1 MFSPPATM
9 NFTSDRFRLDSMD
22 YKKLTRL
29 HLKNPPSSGLKFLS
43 KTLNIQ
49 RLVVVLREDVGFLD
63 HDAPTCELPRSNSR
77 YTGSRQH
84 PIALVG
90 NHSHRL
96 RQLHLL
102 DVGFLWWSQ
111 PQPRYQQRFRLRQY
125 DHNLQPNHSRP
136 SAPLHCPSDCGR
148 LHTARQNPRRQPCDL
163 CRRLSRL
170 RGAHRLHCIQQLSR
184 NGLHHSANRLRNNI
198 WSNPHLGLPTRI
210 LHLHSSNNPS
220 ARRNGIPSNPY
231 PASLQGSD
239 LQSESMILC

>member
-29 HLKNPPSSGLKFLS
+29 HLKTRPVQVSSFCQRRLIS
-43 KTLNIQ
+43 KPLTEGTKP
-49 RLVVVLREDVGFLD
+49 RCKDSFGHYVS
-63 HDAPTCELPRSNSR
+63 TSELPRSNSR

-96 RQLHLL
+96 RQFHLL
-102 DVGFLWWSQ
+102 NVGFLWWSQ
-111 PQPRYQQRFRLRQY
+111 PQPRYQQRFRLLQY
-125 DHNLQPNHSRP
+125 DHNLQPNHSSP
-136 SAPLHCPSDCGR
+136 IAPLHCPSDCGK
-148 LHTARQNPRRQPCDL
+148 LHTARKNPRRQPCDL
-163 CRRLSRL
+163 RRCPSRL

-198 WSNPHLGLPTRI
+198 WSNPHLGLPARI
-210 LHLHSSNNPS
+210 
-220 ARRNGIPSNPY
+220 
-231 PASLQGSD
+231 
-239 LQSESMILC
+239 

>member
-96 RQLHLL
+96 QKLTASMW
-102 DVGFLWWSQ
+102 GFSGG
-111 PQPRYQQRFRLRQY
+111 PS
-125 DHNLQPNHSRP
+125 HNPDINNASGFSNTITTYSPITLALVS
-136 SAPLHCPSDCGR
+136 SPLP
-148 LHTARQNPRRQPCDL
+148 
-163 CRRLSRL
+163 
-170 RGAHRLHCIQQLSR
+170 
-184 NGLHHSANRLRNNI
+184 
-198 WSNPHLGLPTRI
+198 
-210 LHLHSSNNPS
+210 
-220 ARRNGIPSNPY
+220 
-231 PASLQGSD
+231 
-239 LQSESMILC
+239 